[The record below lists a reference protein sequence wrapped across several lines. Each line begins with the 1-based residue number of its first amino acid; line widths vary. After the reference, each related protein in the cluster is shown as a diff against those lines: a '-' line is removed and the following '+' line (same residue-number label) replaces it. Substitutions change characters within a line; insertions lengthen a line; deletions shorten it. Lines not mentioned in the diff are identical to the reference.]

1 MTVKLKLVGNFIE
14 CFEADSFRLAPLKL
28 MRPDILKAE
37 VYANGK
43 RLAKVS
49 RPFKKFYEK
58 FIYKPEP
65 KNEEPSV
72 AEQVT
77 EEPQE

>member
-1 MTVKLKLVGNFIE
+1 MTVKLKLVGDFIE
-14 CFEADSFRLAPLKL
+14 CFEVDSFRLAPLKL

-37 VYANGK
+37 IYINGK

-65 KNEEPSV
+65 ETPKNNVVEEPV
-72 AEQVT
+72 TPVEQ
-77 EEPQE
+77 